1 MIVIIFVLVGATFN
15 VGVTLYFKHKLHN
28 NSHHPHHHYH

>member
-1 MIVIIFVLVGATFN
+1 MIAIIFVLSCALFN

-28 NSHHPHHHYH
+28 NSHHH